1 MRRFSIPGRLIA
13 AIILAALLSA
23 CQTLGQAGLIQSTV
37 TAQLSPEAAS
47 SIAGDMVGRLAE
59 QAGPGG
65 TTIRFTLDGSVFGQA
80 LKASLQAWGYA
91 VVTDQKTDDANIL
104 ALAYAVDEFE
114 GAVLVRLSTL
124 RFDLTRMYKPGTD
137 SAAPVSPL
145 SIRQHSSAGTA

>member
-1 MRRFSIPGRLIA
+1 MHRFSVPGRLIA
-13 AIILAALLSA
+13 AIVLAALLSA

-65 TTIRFTLDGSVFGQA
+65 TTIRFTPDGSVFGQA
-80 LKASLQAWGYA
+80 LQASLQDWGYA
-91 VVTDQKTDDANIL
+91 VITDQKTDDTNIL
-104 ALAYAVDEFE
+104 ALAYTVDEFE

-124 RFDLTRMYKPGTD
+124 RFDLTRMYKPGAEGAT
-137 SAAPVSPL
+137 PVSPL
-145 SIRQHSSAGTA
+145 SIRQHGSAGTA